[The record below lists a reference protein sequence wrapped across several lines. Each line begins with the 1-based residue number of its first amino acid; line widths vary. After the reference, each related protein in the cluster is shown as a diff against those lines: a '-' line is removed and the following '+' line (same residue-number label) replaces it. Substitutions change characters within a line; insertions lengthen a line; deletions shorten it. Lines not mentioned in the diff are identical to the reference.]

1 MNIDL
6 GGKNVLKNQDLIV
19 QVKHTGKDQPE
30 KITDSVRRKIFE
42 KEKKQVEELVQRNK
56 LDTTY
61 IIFSN
66 YDLPSLQEQ
75 KLNEC
80 YNVAKNVLIIG
91 RETLSQWLG
100 DSRELQMQVLR
111 YYPRG
116 QIRDLTDYARPI

>member
-6 GGKNVLKNQDLIV
+6 GGGNILKNQDLIV

-42 KEKKQVEELVQRNK
+42 KEKKQVEELVKRNK